1 MKRGYMQERIAVIFD
16 FDDTLGPD
24 STTGFLKHAGIED
37 IDSFWKEV
45 GTMMRDDWDPVPAY
59 LNHMIKA
66 TNDGRMGPIT
76 SDALQAW
83 GKTLPLFDGVEHVFS
98 HLRRIAKEANPR
110 VTLEF
115 YLISSGIGDVL
126 RNTRIADEFTDI
138 WASEFYYDERGQAVA
153 PKKIVSFTDK
163 TRYIFQIQKGIIGQG
178 FRGKPFEVNKKVP
191 PDQIRI
197 PVNQM
202 VFVGDGYT
210 DIPCFSLIK
219 QQGGIPIAVYD
230 HNHTEKWGN
239 AFQFVTDGRVSN
251 LHSANYQQGS
261 DLTNFLSMAVRS
273 LAERIAVSA
282 SSYQG

>member
-1 MKRGYMQERIAVIFD
+1 MQERIAVVFD

-24 STTGFLKHAGIED
+24 STTGFLKHAGLQDIEG
-37 IDSFWKEV
+37 FWKEV
-45 GTMMRDDWDPVPAY
+45 GAMMQEDWDPVPAY
-59 LNHMIKA
+59 LNHMIEASHAK
-66 TNDGRMGPIT
+66 RIT
-76 SDALQAW
+76 PLTRDALNAW
-83 GKTLPLFDGVEHVFS
+83 GSELPLFDGVEHIFS
-98 HLRRIAKEANPR
+98 QLKSVVKDANPR

-126 RNTRIADEFTDI
+126 RNTRIAAEFTDI
-138 WASEFYYDERGQAVA
+138 WASEFHYDDQGHAVA
-153 PKKIVSFTDK
+153 TKKIISFTDK
-163 TRYIFQIQKGIIGQG
+163 TRYIFQIQKGIIGKES
-178 FRGKPFEVNKKVP
+178 RGKPFAVNKRVP
-191 PDQIRI
+191 ADQIRI
-197 PVNQM
+197 PLNQV

-210 DIPCFSLIK
+210 DIPCFSLVK

-230 HNHTEKWGN
+230 HRHTEKWGN

-273 LAERIAVSA
+273 LAERIAVAA